1 MGMLQVRHPA
11 KTPCIS
17 AHTVSVSEAWE
28 GCLGAPSASGA
39 LHAVRKGPC
48 QRHNSGSCMSLES

>member
-11 KTPCIS
+11 NTPGIS
-17 AHTVSVSEAWE
+17 AHTITVSEAWE
-28 GCLGAPSASGA
+28 GCLGARRPFGA

-48 QRHNSGSCMSLES
+48 KRHKSGS